1 MIGNK
6 INLND
11 PKKVPK
17 SMACD
22 VLRYSIKESK
32 VAMPN
37 RKILQEIYKT
47 FIVSNPGTKSLVS
60 WSRADKEESAGMIK
74 LNEGFLIISE
84 K

>member
-1 MIGNK
+1 
-6 INLND
+6 
-11 PKKVPK
+11 
-17 SMACD
+17 
-22 VLRYSIKESK
+22 
-32 VAMPN
+32 MPN

-47 FIVSNPGTKSLVS
+47 FIVSSPGSKSLVS